1 MAKDVIGRDSFIE
14 IFLNAPIEICEK
26 RDVKGLYKA
35 ARAGKIK
42 NFTGIDSPY
51 EIPMHPDIE
60 INTGELSV
68 EESVEKCMRIIIE
81 RIRS

>member
-1 MAKDVIGRDSFIE
+1 
-14 IFLNAPIEICEK
+14 
-26 RDVKGLYKA
+26 
-35 ARAGKIK
+35 
-42 NFTGIDSPY
+42 
-51 EIPMHPDIE
+51 MHPDIE